1 MPKVT
6 ILNYLS
12 LVKFSHTVFALPFAI
27 VGYFTALR
35 LSDSTFELQ
44 LFIKILLCM
53 IFARNAAMAFNR
65 YADRNFDKI
74 NPRTFVREIPSGV
87 ISAKSALFFVI
98 INVVFFIITTWTINQ
113 LCFILS
119 PVALIVI
126 LGYSLTK
133 RFTSLCHFVLGI
145 GLSLAPIGAF
155 LAVTGLFHLIPI
167 LFSIAVLFWVGGFDI
182 IYALQDD
189 DFDKSQKLQS
199 IPVILGRKGALTL
212 ARFIHFFSSIVLL
225 IPGLLM
231 HSSNFYFIGWALFSG
246 LLVYQHSLVKSNE
259 LSKVNLAFFT
269 TNGLASVTF
278 LVFYLF
284 DYFY

>member
-27 VGYFTALR
+27 VGYFTALKM
-35 LSDSTFELQ
+35 SDTTFELQ

-65 YADRNFDKI
+65 YADRNFDKM
-74 NPRTFVREIPSGV
+74 NPRTFVREIPAGV
-87 ISAKSALFFVI
+87 ISAKSALFFVV
-98 INVVFFIITTWTINQ
+98 INVILFISTTWFINQ
-113 LCFILS
+113 LCFTLS
-119 PVALIVI
+119 PVAIIVI

-155 LAVTGLFHLIPI
+155 LAVTGYFHLIPL
-167 LFSIAVLFWVGGFDI
+167 LFSIAILFWVGGFDI

-199 IPVILGRKGALTL
+199 IPVILGRKGALSL
-212 ARFIHFFSSIVLL
+212 ARLIHLFSSIVLL

-231 HSSNFYFIGWALFSG
+231 HSSNFYYFGWALFSG
-246 LLVYQHSLVKSNE
+246 LLVYQHSLVKSND
-259 LSKVNLAFFT
+259 LSRVNLAFFT
-269 TNGLASVTF
+269 TNGIASVTF
-278 LVFYLF
+278 LVFYLL
-284 DYFY
+284 DYFN